1 MSPACRPACAAPA
14 SELLAHVS
22 EHPPSVSLLLSACIT
37 PHLPSA
43 FQHCKLFTAH
53 NTCWVII
60 VDHQMAGMICRR
72 PTQPWSCNRRLFGHI
87 VVKCHCGALQV
98 FALAISH
105 ARWHHCHVV
114 SGMMRPKT
122 DLLCNRQRL
131 ELISVQLRDAA
142 HSADTLPC

>member
-72 PTQPWSCNRRLFGHI
+72 PTQPWSCNRRLTVWTYCCEVPLRSTAGLCTGHI
-87 VVKCHCGALQV
+87 TCQV
-98 FALAISH
+98 ASLSCCLRHDEAQ
-105 ARWHHCHVV
+105 
-114 SGMMRPKT
+114 
-122 DLLCNRQRL
+122 NRL
-131 ELISVQLRDAA
+131 TVQQTEAGTYFCPAA
-142 HSADTLPC
+142 GCRS